1 MVLHKHHKMSCIQ
14 KKNQDY
20 IAKSMDF
27 PDEAK
32 HILWKVCPL
41 EINTTQH
48 NLPQMTNENHIC
60 ILNGAITATKTPR
73 TLKKNPKIT
82 SV

>member
-14 KKNQDY
+14 TNQDY
-20 IAKSMDF
+20 IAKSMTF

-32 HILWKVCPL
+32 HILRKVCLAL

-48 NLPQMTNENHIC
+48 NLPQTTNENHIC

-73 TLKKNPKIT
+73 TLKKKKKIPK
-82 SV
+82 